1 MILRWLTSFSCLFLL
16 LAGSCEGATVAGNIS
31 LVDSREPAVR
41 AGKDFAGVVI
51 WLEPTNPS
59 ALSLVSRTQP
69 RAQILQKDKK
79 FLPHILAVATGTTVD
94 FPNTDPIFHNA
105 FSNFEGKVFD
115 IGLYPPRTS
124 RAVTFDRSGIVR
136 VFCNIHPT
144 MSAIIVV
151 VGTHYFTTTRSDGR
165 FTLANVPP
173 GEYTMRLFHERA
185 TPATLDSLTRRISV
199 REGPT
204 AIPPITI
211 SESGYLP
218 FPHKNKY
225 GKEYPPAVD
234 DSFYPGAKK

>member
-1 MILRWLTSFSCLFLL
+1 MISRWLISFSLVLPAF
-16 LAGSCEGATVAGNIS
+16 AGTVGGKVS
-31 LVDSREPAVR
+31 LTDSRS
-41 AGKDFAGVVI
+41 KDFSGVVV
-51 WLEPTNPS
+51 WLDPVNGPPTLLRP
-59 ALSLVSRTQP
+59 AAH
-69 RAQILQKDKK
+69 AQILQKNKK
-79 FLPHILAVATGTTVD
+79 FSPHILAVATGTTVD

-124 RAVTFDRSGIVR
+124 RAVTFDRPGIVR

-165 FTLANVPP
+165 FTLTNVPP

-185 TPATLDSLTRRISV
+185 TPATLDSLTLRIAV

-204 AIPPITI
+204 AAPPITI

-225 GKEYPPAVD
+225 GKEYP
-234 DSFYPGAKK
+234 